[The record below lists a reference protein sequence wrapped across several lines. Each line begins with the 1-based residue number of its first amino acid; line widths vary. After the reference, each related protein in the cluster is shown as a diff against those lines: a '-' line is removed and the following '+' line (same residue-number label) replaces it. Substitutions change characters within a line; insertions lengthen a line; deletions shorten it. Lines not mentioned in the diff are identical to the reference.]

1 MSRLIQA
8 IKQIF
13 ASKSTEKFVKLV
25 GTDRFQ
31 NKFYERLPGKIY
43 LSF

>member
-1 MSRLIQA
+1 MARLIQA

-13 ASKSTEKFVKLV
+13 TSKSSETFVKLV